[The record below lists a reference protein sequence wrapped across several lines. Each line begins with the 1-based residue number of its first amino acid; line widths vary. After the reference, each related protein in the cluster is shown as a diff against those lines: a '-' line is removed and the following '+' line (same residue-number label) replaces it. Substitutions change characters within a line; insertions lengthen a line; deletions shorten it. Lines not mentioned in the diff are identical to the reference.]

1 MLCKSASCIATR
13 NNIILRNIVRIYLS
27 LMIISITKPKKEI
40 ASEESS
46 LPTKKRKVSKYYDDA
61 YVTLLT
67 EVST

>member
-1 MLCKSASCIATR
+1 MT
-13 NNIILRNIVRIYLS
+13 
-27 LMIISITKPKKEI
+27 ISITKPKKET